1 MFICPFLSG
10 DVEDLGCDLGVNFIF
25 LFFLLVQLCGSC
37 YIGHYHLH
45 LLPAEVLCVL
55 HQPACPSPSAFAV
68 WVRQIWEKHSPSGQG
83 MWYPLLE
90 ERRKTPMDACVCAL
104 PGGRSR
110 LSCTQPPLCSRSPAL
125 PMWSSP
131 VWTSSSAS
139 TAVWPLSYWNF
150 LPTMWVP
157 QAGLLQQ
164 ASSLVPEDGG

>member
-1 MFICPFLSG
+1 M
-10 DVEDLGCDLGVNFIF
+10 
-25 LFFLLVQLCGSC
+25 QLRGPC
-37 YIGHYHLH
+37 YVGHYHLH

-68 WVRQIWEKHSPSGQG
+68 RVRQIREKDSPSGQG
-83 MWYPLLE
+83 VWCPLLE
-90 ERRKTPMDACVCAL
+90 EGRKTPMEACVCAL

-125 PMWSSP
+125 PTWSSP

-139 TAVWPLSYWNF
+139 TAVWPLLSWSS

-157 QAGLLQQ
+157 QAGLLQL
-164 ASSLVPEDGG
+164 ASSPVPEDGGSPRPYSTCYL